1 MPVQGWHP
9 RTYQGWPSL
18 KSTSGHQRL
27 PIFHQQIPTSPA
39 LVDFHHLIE
48 GRLPGDQ
55 RPLSWQMTHDRRALQ
70 ISRGQGSD
78 PRRPWVVPGKDLHKL
93 QGKYRWAW
101 TPDPRENLQ
110 LLGGAG
116 SGTRMLPAL
125 GSNLLSVCLLQET
138 PCRYIVYPPSGGC
151 VQPERHRLAFS
162 PGPAT
167 GQEMWTWKV
176 QVCLTC
182 IL

>member
-101 TPDPRENLQ
+101 TPDPWENLR
-110 LLGGAG
+110 LLGGGGRQVVGLVCFLHWAL
-116 SGTRMLPAL
+116 TCCPYAYCRKLPAVISSIHLQVGVCNRSVTDWLSPLDLQLVRKCGL
-125 GSNLLSVCLLQET
+125 G
-138 PCRYIVYPPSGGC
+138 RYKRV
-151 VQPERHRLAFS
+151 
-162 PGPAT
+162 
-167 GQEMWTWKV
+167 
-176 QVCLTC
+176 
-182 IL
+182 